1 MKKSSLYYIWLGVF
15 VLCFGLSLIP
25 TPSSALSV
33 VLKILSV
40 GFFVPPAVL
49 LFQAKQNKD
58 TKTVN
63 WVRLISGLSLGLTL
77 VALIAN
83 IASTAGSE
91 TLGNVLYVI
100 LIWVSSPMIC
110 SGYWALS
117 LFLWAFL
124 FCGTFLL
131 RKPKN

>member
-1 MKKSSLYYIWLGVF
+1 MKR
-15 VLCFGLSLIP
+15 
-25 TPSSALSV
+25 
-33 VLKILSV
+33 KILYGVWAFFYILCAALGHIKNPQGAQAAAMTVLALVS
-40 GFFVPPAVL
+40 FVPGFWL
-49 LFQAKQNKD
+49 LIDALLEKCRAGLLR
-58 TKTVN
+58 
-63 WVRLISGLSLGLTL
+63 VRLISGLSLGLTL

-124 FCGTFLL
+124 FCGTFLM

>member
-1 MKKSSLYYIWLGVF
+1 MKR
-15 VLCFGLSLIP
+15 
-25 TPSSALSV
+25 
-33 VLKILSV
+33 KILYGVWAFFYILCAALGHIKNPQGAQAAAMTALALVS
-40 GFFVPPAVL
+40 FVPGFWL
-49 LFQAKQNKD
+49 LIDALLEKCRAGLLR
-58 TKTVN
+58 
-63 WVRLISGLSLGLTL
+63 VRLISGLSLGLTL

-131 RKPKN
+131 REPKN